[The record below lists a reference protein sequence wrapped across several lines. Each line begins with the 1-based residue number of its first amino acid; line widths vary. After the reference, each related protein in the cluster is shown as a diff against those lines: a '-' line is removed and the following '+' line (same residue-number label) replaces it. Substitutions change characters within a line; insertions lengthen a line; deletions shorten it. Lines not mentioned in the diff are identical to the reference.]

1 VESASFDT
9 AFRQFDFPRLALPG
23 VGLALGWA
31 WPHKLGRWS
40 TLYTHTLLSG
50 LQFKRAE
57 EIATSYF
64 LLAGFALQDC
74 LLLPSLSPLFLLAQI
89 LMRTDLGDE
98 PDVPTDLTNGSIR
111 ILHNA
116 RHTAP
121 CPGAA
126 ARSAAGEVR
135 ARALTSALQRCAAR
149 HRTRRAS
156 EGEVA
161 TLEAVFEGAL
171 RAGGGMGTG

>member
-1 VESASFDT
+1 MF
-9 AFRQFDFPRLALPG
+9 
-23 VGLALGWA
+23 
-31 WPHKLGRWS
+31 
-40 TLYTHTLLSG
+40 YTHTLLSG
-50 LQFKRAE
+50 LQFKIRRTE

-64 LLAGFALQDC
+64 LLAGFALQDR
-74 LLLPSLSPLFLLAQI
+74 LLVPSLSPIFLLAQI

-156 EGEVA
+156 EGEVV
-161 TLEAVFEGAL
+161 TLEAVL
-171 RAGGGMGTG
+171 RAR

>member
-1 VESASFDT
+1 MV
-9 AFRQFDFPRLALPG
+9 
-23 VGLALGWA
+23 VG
-31 WPHKLGRWS
+31 PHF
-40 TLYTHTLLSG
+40 YTHTLLSG

-98 PDVPTDLTNGSIR
+98 PDVPTDLTNGLIR

-116 RHTAP
+116 RHTAS
-121 CPGAA
+121 CPGEA

-161 TLEAVFEGAL
+161 TLEAVL
-171 RAGGGMGTG
+171 RAR